1 MGIGSYRH
9 LVTLAHPA
17 VVLDPPTWYC
27 SVQPAATQVMD
38 GLAGFFLRGRFHP
51 GIGLETQIAFEGRT
65 FQVQS
70 VTDIDEKHVE
80 IQVMAVEVVGRGTTP
95 A

>member
-27 SVQPAATQVMD
+27 SVSPAATQVMD

-70 VTDIDEKHVE
+70 VIDIDEKHVE
-80 IQVMAVEVVGRGTTP
+80 IQVLAVEVVGRGTTP